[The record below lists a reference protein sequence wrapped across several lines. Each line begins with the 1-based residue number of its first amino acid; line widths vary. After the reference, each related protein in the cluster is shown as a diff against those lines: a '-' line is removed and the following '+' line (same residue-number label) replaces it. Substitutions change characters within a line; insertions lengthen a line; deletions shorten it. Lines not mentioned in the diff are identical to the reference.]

1 VSDEQELKEIDEAL
15 EAIRKAFYALNE
27 SVDKVGTAKSWSTY
41 DTWFGGG
48 MFASLFKRER
58 VDRAEQ
64 SMRGVDFELAEVRK
78 QLADVD
84 IHDLGGL
91 GIGGTERTLDVW
103 FDNIVTDL
111 MTHSKLKSAQQ
122 RLDLIS
128 RALVQVQSELR
139 RRRSRLV
146 GDLETET

>member
-1 VSDEQELKEIDEAL
+1 MADPGIELREIDEAL

-27 SVDKVGTAKSWSTY
+27 STQKVGSARSWSTY

-58 VDRAEQ
+58 VDQAEQ
-64 SMRGVDFELAEVRK
+64 SMKSVDFELANVRRE
-78 QLADVD
+78 LADVD
-84 IHDLGGL
+84 IHDVGGL
-91 GIGGTERTLDVW
+91 EISGTERTLDVW

-122 RLDLIS
+122 RLEVIS
-128 RALVQVQSELR
+128 SALVQVQSQLER
-139 RRRSRLV
+139 RRAQL
-146 GDLETET
+146 DTET